1 MSVTS
6 EQRIISEM
14 TDQLQSIKCDCI
26 AITVQNSRSEL
37 ARADTLL
44 EEANEAAS
52 RFGAIVAEEQRV
64 RLAEYRARLAA
75 LQTRS
80 GARLEQLQRLKELWL
95 SARAELDD
103 AARQIGDCEERA
115 NAVGVAGSARP
126 ADSPALDESESMPKA
141 KVLMRLFLCDSND
154 TLSKATSFDSVRL
167 L

>member
-1 MSVTS
+1 M
-6 EQRIISEM
+6 
-14 TDQLQSIKCDCI
+14 
-26 AITVQNSRSEL
+26 QNSRSEL

-115 NAVGVAGSARP
+115 NAVGVAGSTRP
-126 ADSPALDESESMPKA
+126 ADAPAPDEAESMPKA
-141 KVLMRLFLCDSND
+141 KVRLALSLFHSNN
-154 TLSKATSFDSVRL
+154 TVTKATTWPCSTFKSCRDARRIVFL
-167 L
+167 IIVLY